1 MAFGLEGKVAIV
13 TGPGGFGRGYARG
26 LADAG
31 ARVVLADAADSGPG
45 ICDALRAAGH
55 DALFVETDVTSE
67 ESTLAMAATVSA
79 ELGGADILVNN
90 AALFQGMPLPALDPI
105 EEMPLERWNQVLA
118 MNLTGPLLVTRAVVP
133 LMRAHGG
140 GVIVNQTSPAA
151 WANSPG
157 RIHYAV
163 SKGALLPL
171 TRSMARELAADNIRV
186 NAIAPGPVTTG
197 DPADLPEEMVARL
210 TERMCVKRVGTPDD
224 LVGTLLFLA
233 SDMSSWMSG
242 QVLIVDGGAVMLG

>member
-1 MAFGLEGKVAIV
+1 MAFGLEGKVAVV
-13 TGPGGFGRGYARG
+13 TGPGGFGRGYALG
-26 LADAG
+26 LAGAG
-31 ARVVLADAADSGPG
+31 ARVVLADAADSGPE
-45 ICDALRAAGH
+45 ICDALRSAGH
-55 DALFVETDVTSE
+55 DALFVETDVTNE

-90 AALFQGMPLPALDPI
+90 AALFQGMPLPPLDPI

-133 LMRAHGG
+133 LLRARGG

-171 TRSMARELAADNIRV
+171 TRSMARELAPDNIRV

-197 DPADLPEEMVARL
+197 DPAALPAEMVARL
-210 TERMCVKRVGTPDD
+210 TERMCVKKVGTPDD

-242 QVLIVDGGAVMLG
+242 QVLVVDGGAVMLG